1 MTVAAKSFVIELG
14 ADLFVRGET
23 KVVQDGTKKPVLLV
37 SHGFKAFKDW
47 GFFPYITDWFAARG
61 FYTIHF
67 NFSRNGVNQTDF
79 DELDK
84 FMHNTYS
91 QDQRDIEAVYNQ
103 LYAGKLPQAESAD
116 PSRIALLG
124 HSRGG
129 ANSLMFALD
138 HAGINAVVSWNGSAE
153 PGLLFDEAFAEEV
166 RRNGIAYVENA
177 RTKQQMPI
185 GIAFFNDLD
194 ENRER
199 FDIISR
205 FKHLKT
211 PALILQGDQDFK
223 RLLLGAS
230 KLLESNPHQTHASI
244 KGATHTFGAVHPF
257 NGTTPFL
264 EDALNVTYDFLKR
277 NLSILQP

>member
-1 MTVAAKSFVIELG
+1 MTVAAKSFVIGLG

-23 KVVQDGTKKPVLLV
+23 KVLQDGTKKPVLLV

-67 NFSRNGVNQTDF
+67 NFSRNGVNQSDF

-91 QDQRDIEAVYNQ
+91 QDQRDIEAVYDQ
-103 LYAGKLPQAESAD
+103 LHEGKLPQADNAD
-116 PSRIALLG
+116 TSQIALLG

-129 ANSLMFALD
+129 ANSLLFALD
-138 HAGINAVVSWNGSAE
+138 HAGIHSVVTWNASAE
-153 PGLLFDEAFAEEV
+153 PGHLFDEAFADEV

-185 GIAFFNDLD
+185 GIAFFNDIN

-205 FKHLKT
+205 FKDLKT

-223 RLLLGAS
+223 RLLIGAK
-230 KLLESNPHQTHASI
+230 KLRESAPHQTHASI
-244 KGATHTFGAVHPF
+244 KGGTHTFGAIHPF

-264 EDALNVTYDFLKR
+264 EEALEVTHDFLKR
-277 NLSILQP
+277 KFNL